1 MPLDVNDPNYLFLP
15 MDEAEKLAAHI
26 AELTNQ
32 QSQREH
38 DCSLSVALR
47 LRTVDGGG
55 RSLVRQCTICGRQ
68 RGGALKR
75 TDAPADTPPFNVDLE
90 PAFHAQR
97 LAIYQELQ
105 AAEAALAL
113 LIDPELA
120 HQHAEYKASIQADR
134 EASAVQLAQARDA
147 LDAAVPALL
156 TVNWRE
162 RLPFVI
168 GHLQVKHAACLVDPQ
183 PVPFEPFG
191 TEVELRSWLD
201 PVIERDF
208 EVARE
213 VRGRHLT
220 EQVRVKIDYVLIP
233 RPHLI
238 AHGFKPDPIGL
249 EVKYLPLDH
258 GFSPRASRFIWQA
271 ISYTDCEFD
280 LRGQTTRLPHV
291 LLFSNLSFDDEQRQ
305 LRGITDSPV
314 ANDRAKWNALLE
326 LANHANVGSLQMSGS
341 RARND
346 GWRITFATGVYFS
359 RYRQSLSLRNRH
371 LFDKVRI
378 GNF

>member
-1 MPLDVNDPNYLFLP
+1 
-15 MDEAEKLAAHI
+15 MDETEKLTAQI
-26 AELTNQ
+26 AQLTDQQNQ
-32 QSQREH
+32 HEH
-38 DCSLSVALR
+38 DCSLSLSLR
-47 LRTVDGGG
+47 LRTVEGGG
-55 RSLVRQCTICGRQ
+55 RSVVRQCTVCGRQ

-75 TDAPADTPPFNVDLE
+75 ADAPADTPAFDADLE
-90 PAFHAQR
+90 SAFNAQR
-97 LAIYQELQ
+97 LAIYKELH
-105 AAEAALAL
+105 AAEAALTA

-120 HQHAEYKASIQADR
+120 KQNAEYRALLQADR
-134 EASAVQLAQARDA
+134 NASALQLTQARQA
-147 LDAAVPALL
+147 LDAAIPAVL
-156 TVNWRE
+156 TLNWRE

-168 GHLQVKHAACLVDPQ
+168 KHLQQHHSASLVDPQ
-183 PVPFEPFG
+183 PVPFVPFG

-213 VRGRHLT
+213 VRGRHLA
-220 EQVRVKIDYVLIP
+220 EQVRVQIDYVLIP
-233 RPHLI
+233 RPHLV
-238 AHGFKPDPIGL
+238 AQGFKPCPMGL

-271 ISYTDCEFD
+271 ISYTDCEFE
-280 LRGQTTRLPHV
+280 LRGQTTRLSHV

-346 GWRITFATGVYFS
+346 GWKITFATGVYFS
-359 RYRQSLSLRNRH
+359 LYRQNPRLRNRH
-371 LFDKVRI
+371 LIEKVRI

>member
-1 MPLDVNDPNYLFLP
+1 
-15 MDEAEKLAAHI
+15 MDEIENLTTQI
-26 AELTNQ
+26 AQLKDQQNQ
-32 QSQREH
+32 HEH
-38 DCSLSVALR
+38 DCNLSLALR
-47 LRTVDGGG
+47 LRTVEGGAL
-55 RSLVRQCTICGRQ
+55 SLVRQCTVCGRQ

-75 TDAPADTPPFNVDLE
+75 TDAQADTLAFDADLE
-90 PAFHAQR
+90 SNFNAQR
-97 LAIYQELQ
+97 LAIYQELS
-105 AAEAALAL
+105 AAEAALTVL
-113 LIDPELA
+113 TDPELA
-120 HQHAEYKASIQADR
+120 HWRSQYRASLQADR
-134 EASAVQLAQARDA
+134 DASTARLTQARQA
-147 LDAAVPALL
+147 LDAAMPPIL
-156 TVNWRE
+156 TLNWRD

-168 GHLQVKHAACLVDPQ
+168 GHLQQHHSASLIDPQ
-183 PVPFEPFG
+183 PAHFEPFE
-191 TEVELRSWLD
+191 TEGELRSWLD

-220 EQVRVKIDYVLIP
+220 EQVRVQIDYVLIP
-233 RPHLI
+233 RQHLV
-238 AHGFKPDPIGL
+238 AEGFRPDPIGL

-271 ISYTDCEFD
+271 ISYTDCEFE
-280 LRGQTTRLPHV
+280 LSGQTTRLSHV

-341 RARND
+341 RDRNH
-346 GWRITFATGVYFS
+346 GWKITFAAGVYFS
-359 RYRQSLSLRNRH
+359 KYRDSLRLRNRH
-371 LFDKVRI
+371 LIEKVRI

>member
-1 MPLDVNDPNYLFLP
+1 
-15 MDEAEKLAAHI
+15 MDEAENLATHI

-38 DCSLSVALR
+38 DCNLSVALR

-75 TDAPADTPPFNVDLE
+75 TDAPADTPAFDVDLE
-90 PAFHAQR
+90 SAFHAQR
-97 LAIYQELQ
+97 LATYQKLH
-105 AAEAALAL
+105 AAEAALAV

-120 HQHAEYKASIQADR
+120 HQHAEYRASLQADR
-134 EASAVQLAQARDA
+134 EASAVQLAQARHA
-147 LDAAVPALL
+147 LDAAIPAIL
-156 TVNWRE
+156 TLSWRE

-168 GHLQVKHAACLVDPQ
+168 RHFQLHHSASLVDPQ
-183 PVPFEPFG
+183 PATFEPFE

-208 EVARE
+208 EVVRE

-220 EQVRVKIDYVLIP
+220 EQVRVQIDYVLIP
-233 RPHLI
+233 RPHLV
-238 AHGFKPDPIGL
+238 AEGFKPDPLGL
-249 EVKYLPLDH
+249 EVKYLPLVH

-280 LRGQTTRLPHV
+280 LRGQTTRLSHV

-305 LRGITDSPV
+305 LRGITDSKV

-341 RARND
+341 RARHD
-346 GWRITFATGVYFS
+346 GWKITFATGVYFT

-371 LFDKVRI
+371 LIDKVRI